1 MGMLRT
7 MKWSAWP
14 ERVARLIEE
23 WRVRAP
29 TPEDERAYW
38 AMREEDNFR
47 NWRLLLFF
55 GGMCTLLW
63 WPTDL
68 VVFRDEPAAM
78 AAHVRARGFGAFS
91 ALLTWYLV
99 GQSWFPR
106 RLALWLLLLSAVSI
120 TFVGAWQFGH
130 IGPPRD
136 LWFQWTN
143 PIVFSTIA
151 VSVRPW
157 RRLGMTLALAVAAV
171 VGYFGTHPEYIDDS
185 LTLGVLD
192 WLGFMTVVSVVTG
205 LMADGLRRRAF
216 FLHRATVR
224 QAEELSQL
232 KHSLED
238 RVRERTSQVRL
249 LAAHLESAREE
260 ERTRLSRE
268 IHDELGQELTALR
281 YAVELARRR
290 HAADPTS
297 VSGNLAEIDSLLK
310 RTRLASRELVQS
322 LRPRVLDDLGLSA
335 AAEWL
340 GRRLTDRT
348 GIVFELDR
356 PVRDVPLPAE
366 VATTAFRLL
375 QEALTNVARHSR
387 ASRASLSMTL
397 TQGALLLEVRDDGEG
412 FDVDRRVDGFG
423 LLGMRERVASVGGR
437 FELESA
443 PGAGTTVRAALPVEP
458 LQGVA

>member
-1 MGMLRT
+1 MGMLRA
-7 MKWSAWP
+7 MKCSSWP

-29 TPEDERAYW
+29 TPEDERAFW
-38 AMREEDNFR
+38 AMREEDNLR

-63 WPTDL
+63 WPTDF

-78 AAHVRARGFGAFS
+78 AAHMRARGFGAFS

-120 TFVGAWQFGH
+120 TFVGGWQFGH
-130 IGPPRD
+130 IGPPRE

-151 VSVRPW
+151 VSVKPL
-157 RRLGMTLALAVAAV
+157 RRLAMTLALAAAAV
-171 VGYFGTHPEYIDDS
+171 AGYFGTHPEYIDDS
-185 LTLGVLD
+185 LTLGALD

-310 RTRLASRELVQS
+310 RTRLASRELVQA

-348 GIVFELDR
+348 GIAFELDR
-356 PVRDVPLPAE
+356 PVQDVPLPAE

-397 TQGALLLEVRDDGEG
+397 AQGALLLEVRDDGEG
-412 FDVDRRVDGFG
+412 FDVEGGVDGFG

-443 PGAGTTVRAALPVEP
+443 PGAGTTVRATLPVEP